1 MEENLFR
8 TSKEICGRV
17 RSKELEGIRL
27 GNGSIIYRH
36 APDVYIFKNP
46 LQRYVKLL

>member
-1 MEENLFR
+1 VVLFKEENLFR

-17 RSKELEGIRL
+17 RSEELEGIRL

-36 APDVYIFKNP
+36 ASAAYLRENP
-46 LQRYVKLL
+46 FRR